1 MQANFF
7 YNPKSAAKKAKAQ
20 SEKLMIQK
28 YRLTPELP
36 LLIREGI
43 RKPEEVIERALILDA
58 FLHIHFKLP
67 IEQVNDWV
75 KKEGLESALSESEK
89 IILSKSNDELNEE
102 EKAQV
107 FWYIESL
114 WALLW
119 TCRRINIIT
128 VNKPCEEFMAEL
140 CPNLANGD
148 DGEKFRKKL
157 RLRSLREIF
166 FCFDLHFRLH
176 YYAENDEDPML
187 NPNIQK
193 ARRKA
198 LDWVISPNTD
208 WDNILVNFDI
218 D

>member
-28 YRLTPELP
+28 YKLTSELP
-36 LLIREGI
+36 LLIRSGI
-43 RKPEEVIERALILDA
+43 RTPEELIERALILDA

-67 IEQVNDWV
+67 IEKVADWI
-75 KKEGLESALSESEK
+75 KKEGLENALSMSEK
-89 IILSKSNDELNEE
+89 KILSKSNDELDED

-119 TCRRINIIT
+119 AGKRINVIT
-128 VNKPCEEFMAEL
+128 VNKPCEEFMAEI
-140 CPNLANGD
+140 CPSLANGE

-157 RLRSLREIF
+157 RIRSLREVF

-176 YYAENDEDPML
+176 YYAENEDEPLL

-198 LDWVISPNTD
+198 LDWLISPEID
-208 WDNILVNFDI
+208 WDDVLVNFDA
-218 D
+218 